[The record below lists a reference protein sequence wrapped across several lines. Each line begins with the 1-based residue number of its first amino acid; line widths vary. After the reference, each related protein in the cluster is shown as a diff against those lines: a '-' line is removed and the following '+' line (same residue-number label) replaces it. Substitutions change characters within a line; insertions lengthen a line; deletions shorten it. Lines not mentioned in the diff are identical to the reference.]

1 MDYDSALR
9 ILALKAV
16 RDPDM
21 AAHTRYIHRW
31 YSKTFH
37 TPLHLVAELDP
48 QDVYTAY
55 YEATFEEMSE
65 EERER
70 ELAEILETP
79 EEKKAKAL
87 AKDIERAEMFEFA
100 RITEEQERKKSET
113 KKMSDLDPK
122 QKQAF
127 VNREMPE
134 TSLPRSKPSAM
145 EKLEPDIEV
154 KFLSADDFERELEGF
169 GSMMPG
175 SKPQSSS

>member
-9 ILALKAV
+9 LLALQAV
-16 RDPDM
+16 QKPDM

-55 YEATFEEMSE
+55 YESTFEDMTE
-65 EERER
+65 EERQR
-70 ELAEILETP
+70 EFEELMETP
-79 EEKKAKAL
+79 EQKRAKRI
-87 AKDIERAEMFEFA
+87 AKDHELADAFEFA
-100 RITEEQERKKSET
+100 RFTEAEEKKKAEA
-113 KKMSDLDPK
+113 KKLADLNPQ

-127 VNREMPE
+127 SAREMPE
-134 TSLPRSKPSAM
+134 TALPRPKPTQM
-145 EKLEPDIEV
+145 EKLEPDIEM
-154 KFLSADDFERELEGF
+154 KFVSAEDFEKELEGF
-169 GSMMPG
+169 GTMQPG